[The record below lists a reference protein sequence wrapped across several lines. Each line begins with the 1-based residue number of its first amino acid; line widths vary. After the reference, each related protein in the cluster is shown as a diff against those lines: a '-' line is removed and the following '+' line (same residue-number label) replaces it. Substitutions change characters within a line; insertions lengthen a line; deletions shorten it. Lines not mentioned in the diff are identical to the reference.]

1 MISRA
6 DIQGASILIVDDQPV
21 NVQLLEY
28 LLQSTGYTHVSSTT
42 DPRVVAAW
50 HEQYNYDIIILD
62 LQMPGMDGFAVM
74 QALRPLEPEGYLP
87 VLVVTAEPDKKQ
99 AALDAGARDFVS
111 KPFDPVEVLTR
122 IRNLIEVR
130 LMQREARFHNIVLE
144 RTVRER
150 TADLQRFRTAMDAT
164 ADAIFLIDIQSMRF
178 ADVNDGAARML
189 GYTRAQLMAQEPARI
204 GLGTQET
211 LLQHAGSALGA
222 GGDARAPVLIETEL
236 LRHDHATVPVE
247 IYWQLQHDVHGPGPA
262 QGPAHLAQL
271 PAQSADSQRT
281 LICVARDI
289 SERRVAEER
298 LRHAAHYDSLT
309 GLPNRT
315 LFYRTLADAIDL
327 ARDKEWR
334 IVVLFIGLDRFKNI
348 NDSLGAAMGDELLRE
363 FASRLVQS
371 ARIRDTVGRLGGDEF
386 GLILTM
392 TRDQQDAVLVANEV
406 REALRSP
413 FQLGDQQAMM
423 TASIGIAVY
432 PDDAADPETLVK
444 YANTAMSQAK
454 EAGSDAYRFFT
465 AGMNVQVLARL
476 DLEMALRRALDQQE
490 LELHY
495 QPKVNL
501 LTGRVSGAEALLRWN
516 RPGHGTVYPAEF
528 VGVLEDTG
536 LIVRTGNWIIDA
548 ACRQIA
554 EWMASPV
561 GPVHVAVNVASRQ
574 FIEGDLETE
583 VKEALARHQVPPDL
597 LELELT
603 ETALMSNAERTIDV
617 LTKLR
622 LLGVKVAIDDFGTGY
637 SSLAYLQRF
646 PIDKLKIDIAFVRNI
661 VTNPNDAAIA
671 LAIISM
677 AHSLK
682 LRVVAEGVETRPQ
695 LEFLRRNRCDEVQ
708 GFFFSRG
715 LNEAGFAQLVTGGK
729 SLPPDPNLAT
739 EPPQTL
745 LIVDDDV
752 NVLSSLHRLFRRD
765 GYRILTASSP
775 AEGFDLLALHPVQVI
790 VCDQRMPIMSG
801 TEFLS
806 KVKDMYPDTIRI
818 ILSGYTGLEAMLDSI
833 NRGAIYRF
841 YTKPWDDV
849 QLRDNIRLAFHHYWL
864 MHGTGKHAGQ
874 PGEDHTALP
883 GR

>member
-1 MISRA
+1 MINRA
-6 DIQGASILIVDDQPV
+6 DILQASILIVDDQPV

-28 LLQSTGYTHVSSTT
+28 LLQSTGYTNVSSTT
-42 DPRVVAAW
+42 DPHVVAAW
-50 HEQYNYDIIILD
+50 HEQHRYDIIILD
-62 LQMPGMDGFAVM
+62 LQMPGMDGFDVM
-74 QALRPLEPEGYLP
+74 EALRPLEPGGYLP

-122 IRNLIEVR
+122 IRNQIEVR
-130 LMQREARFHNIVLE
+130 LMQREAQRHNAVLE
-144 RTVRER
+144 QTVRER
-150 TADLQRFRTAMDAT
+150 TADLQRFRSAMDAT
-164 ADAIFLIDIQSMRF
+164 ADAIFLIDTGTMGLVDI
-178 ADVNDGAARML
+178 NDGACRML
-189 GYTRAQLMAQEPARI
+189 GYTRRQLLALEPSRL
-204 GLGTQET
+204 GLGGADALQRQAHAALAHGDLRSPT
-211 LLQHAGSALGA
+211 LT
-222 GGDARAPVLIETEL
+222 ETEL
-236 LRHDHATVPVE
+236 LRQDHATVPVE
-247 IYWQLQHDVHGPGPA
+247 VYWQLQQEGAEAGA
-262 QGPAHLAQL
+262 AR
-271 PAQSADSQRT
+271 QRT

-289 SERRVAEER
+289 SERRRAEE
-298 LRHAAHYDSLT
+298 LLAHAAHYDSLT
-309 GLPNRT
+309 GLLNRT
-315 LFYRTLADAIDL
+315 LFYRTLMDAIEL

-334 IVVLFIGLDRFKNI
+334 IVVLFIGLDRFKNV
-348 NDSLGAAMGDELLRE
+348 NDSLGAGMGDLLLRE
-363 FASRLVQS
+363 FSNRLVQCV
-371 ARIRDTVGRLGGDEF
+371 RIRDTVGRLGGDEF

-392 TRDQQDAVLVANEV
+392 TRDQHDAVLVANEV
-406 REALRSP
+406 RDALRAP
-413 FQLGDQQAMM
+413 FQLGEHQATL

-432 PDDAADPETLVK
+432 PDDAGDPETLVK
-444 YANTAMSQAK
+444 YANTAMTQAK

-476 DLEMALRRALDQQE
+476 DLEMALRRALDQEE
-490 LELHY
+490 LELYY

-501 LTGRVSGAEALLRWN
+501 HTGRISGAEALLRWN
-516 RPGHGTVYPAEF
+516 RPGHGMVYPAEF
-528 VGVLEDTG
+528 VSVLEETG
-536 LIVRTGNWIIDA
+536 LIVRTGAWIIDA

-554 EWMASPV
+554 EWLESPV
-561 GPVHVAVNVASRQ
+561 GPLHIAVNVASRQ
-574 FIEGDLETE
+574 FVEGDLERDIN
-583 VKEALARHQVPPDL
+583 EALERHEVPPDL

-603 ETALMSNAERTIDV
+603 ETALMSNAERTIEV

-622 LLGVKVAIDDFGTGY
+622 ELGIKVAIDDFGTGY

-661 VTNPNDAAIA
+661 TTNPNDAAIA

-682 LRVVAEGVETRPQ
+682 LRVVAEGVESRPQ
-695 LEFLRRNRCDEVQ
+695 LEYLRRNRCDEVQ
-708 GFFFSRG
+708 GFFFSRPLSAVDIG
-715 LNEAGFAQLVTGGK
+715 QLVVAGK
-729 SLPPDPNLAT
+729 TLPPDPNVADQ
-739 EPPQTL
+739 PPQTL

-765 GYRILTASSP
+765 GYRILTAASP
-775 AEGFDLLALHPVQVI
+775 TEGFDLLALHPVQVI
-790 VCDQRMPIMSG
+790 VCDQRMPVMSG

-841 YTKPWDDV
+841 YTKPWDDI

-864 MHGTGKHAGQ
+864 MHGSGRQAGK

-883 GR
+883 